1 MDEQQAPPPAVPQPI
16 QMHPNPDML
25 RYMQVNTEVL
35 HDLSTQI
42 QTKDLIDDIHC
53 FSGNNAATFRLWLKE
68 MKRASLE
75 RQPVDNAFMTRLVAR
90 TVRGDAS
97 EFFVELRLANQNL
110 TWAQIQEAFRDRFA
124 SYLDNQMS
132 KQKLT
137 TLKQSNKQTLHSFAR
152 EITGKQLT
160 KLIPMKNLKLP

>member
-1 MDEQQAPPPAVPQPI
+1 MDEQQAPPPDAPQPI

-53 FSGNNAATFRLWLKE
+53 FSGNNASSFRLWLKE

-75 RQPVDNAFMTRLVAR
+75 KQPVDNAFMTRLVAR
-90 TVRGDAS
+90 TLRGDAS

-110 TWAQIQEAFRDRFA
+110 TWAQIQEAFRD
-124 SYLDNQMS
+124 
-132 KQKLT
+132 
-137 TLKQSNKQTLHSFAR
+137 
-152 EITGKQLT
+152 
-160 KLIPMKNLKLP
+160 